1 MIDKQF
7 VSKEEYLWGEV
18 RLPLEFI
25 LEDLQK
31 QLRSIAQPQ
40 PVDLTAI
47 LGRLD
52 ALETE
57 SGEKAD
63 TKYLEDNLT
72 DLTERISKIEE
83 GVCGQDNL
91 DLDKRVVS
99 LETSISQLTVLNSKA
114 QDILD
119 AHDELAEAVDCVKT
133 IRVVV
138 SAEDIKVAVESGGSS
153 FWGNLLGGIAGGAL
167 GGLGSALG
175 SVISTKGQIAS
186 MLGSNALQSINGTL
200 AKVGAGTL
208 SDMGKNVSNMG
219 KRFDAYTA
227 WQRTSEAGQ
236 QLIQRKINAIQQ
248 NVHGKFDTLDN
259 IVQTVDTISKWTD
272 PETGETV
279 KMTDKVKSM
288 LSKQSSMSNDISDLK
303 VAKRRQEL
311 IIKDIADMQK
321 EIFVLK
327 NTVRLMRQAAQA
339 KGIMEDVLRGM
350 TGPPVVLPSPPVTRS
365 KIDTFEWINSARIK
379 NILRKNGTVDSILD
393 NITEINI
400 NLSSLDDSIKKIQNM
415 KRGLMASYT
424 TGSQPFNPH
433 SNVRFQNERKETT
446 F

>member
-1 MIDKQF
+1 M
-7 VSKEEYLWGEV
+7 
-18 RLPLEFI
+18 
-25 LEDLQK
+25 EDLQK
-31 QLRSIAQPQ
+31 QLRSITQPQ

-52 ALETE
+52 ALEEE

-99 LETSISQLTVLNSKA
+99 LETSISQLTVLNDKA

-186 MLGSNALQSINGTL
+186 AIGSNALQSINGTL

-208 SDMGKNVSNMG
+208 SDLGKNVGSMG

-288 LSKQSSMSNDISDLK
+288 LSKQGSMSNDISDLK

-311 IIKDIADMQK
+311 IIKDIADIQK
-321 EIFVLK
+321 DIFVLK
-327 NTVRLMRQAAQA
+327 NTIRLMRQSAA
-339 KGIMEDVLRGM
+339 G
-350 TGPPVVLPSPPVTRS
+350 GPPDPSRFTGSGAGGPPPPTEFSSPPVSRS

-400 NLSSLDDSIKKIQNM
+400 NLSGLDDSIKKMQKM